1 MSNEEEFKWT
11 NFSMKI
17 RIVERLNGYWLIGD
31 DSIVDG
37 PFEVI
42 EEAQHAWEQ
51 LEVWREVDYNLG
63 LGKERHE
70 N

>member
-1 MSNEEEFKWT
+1 MN
-11 NFSMKI
+11 NKI
-17 RIVERLNGYWLIGD
+17 KIVERLNGYWLIDVD

-42 EEAQHAWEQ
+42 EEAQHELEQ
-51 LEVWREVDYNLG
+51 IQVWKEVDYNLG